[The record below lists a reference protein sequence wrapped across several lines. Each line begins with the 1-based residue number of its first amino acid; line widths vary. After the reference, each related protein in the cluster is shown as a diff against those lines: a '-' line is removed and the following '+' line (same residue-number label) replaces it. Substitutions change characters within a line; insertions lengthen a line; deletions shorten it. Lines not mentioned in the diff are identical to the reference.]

1 MTQRGVAEDGVLHL
15 GDVTLPAGKRAYA
28 LGTAAGPAGAGR
40 AVRIPVA
47 WVTAAPVPDPG
58 RVWEE
63 LAQLAERTGQ
73 VPFLAKG
80 LRPDSERPW
89 DAGFDFHRW
98 NNATDAG
105 QLDPAEILRER
116 WPGATLAPE
125 ELEDA
130 ETREWITARL
140 APFSWQFPG
149 LAPRASGEP
158 LSSAERRRALESLPS
173 ARIGLVPA
181 DEPGGVLGGVLGAI
195 GWHPANW
202 IDGQLA
208 VTTVLRS
215 WEDRFG
221 AQLLEI
227 GLAEFKVLADRP
239 PRTLAQAQRLAAEH
253 VAFADEC
260 FYGTDKAAQN
270 EVGAIAERLVNQPV
284 WGFWWD

>member
-1 MTQRGVAEDGVLHL
+1 MTQGGVAENGVLHL

-28 LGTAAGPAGAGR
+28 LETTVGPDGAAATA
-40 AVRIPVA
+40 RIPVA
-47 WVTAAPVPDPG
+47 WVSAAPVPDSG

-63 LAQLAERTGQ
+63 LAQLADRTGQ

-80 LRPDSERPW
+80 LSPDGRRPW
-89 DAGFDFHRW
+89 DEGFDFHLG
-98 NNATDAG
+98 NNDADAR

-149 LAPRASGEP
+149 LAPQVSGEP
-158 LSSAERRRALESLPS
+158 LSSAERRHALDGLPPT
-173 ARIGLVPA
+173 RIGLAPVG
-181 DEPGGVLGGVLGAI
+181 EPSDVLSAI
-195 GWHPANW
+195 GWRPGNW
-202 IDGQLA
+202 TDGQVPVKAILC
-208 VTTVLRS
+208 S

-221 AQLLEI
+221 ARMLEI

-239 PRTLAQAQRLAAEH
+239 PRTLIQAQRLAAEH

-260 FYGTDKAAQN
+260 FYGADETAQN
-270 EVGAIAERLVNQPV
+270 EVGAIAERLVNQPI